1 VAKDEDKTV
10 LDGDLTSRHMPGHWA
25 WCLAPDSPSPGVV
38 PVARGRLVAGRG
50 SAGSARG
57 RRRGAAVPPH
67 PGRV

>member
-25 WCLAPDSPSPGVV
+25 WCLAPDSPSPVV
-38 PVARGRLVAGRG
+38 VSVARGRLVAGRG
-50 SAGSARG
+50 SAGPARG
-57 RRRGAAVPPH
+57 RRRAAAVPPH